1 MLYVA
6 AALKGG
12 DGKGGGG
19 GRCRGSSHTFRP
31 HTSRPSTVVYDNFTV
46 ARLAESVTKRRAY
59 PRASGP
65 ASTFPDDDIFAD
77 SFAQGQAAKVKDMN
91 AARITCPDCE
101 LISIALYRPMR

>member
-1 MLYVA
+1 MLCVA

-12 DGKGGGG
+12 DGGGGAAAL
-19 GRCRGSSHTFRP
+19 STHTFP
-31 HTSRPSTVVYDNFTV
+31 SHTSRPFTVVYDNFTV

-77 SFAQGQAAKVKDMN
+77 SFAQGQAAKVKDMK
-91 AARITCPDCE
+91 AAKVTCPDCE
-101 LISIALYRPMR
+101 LISTGLYHLTR